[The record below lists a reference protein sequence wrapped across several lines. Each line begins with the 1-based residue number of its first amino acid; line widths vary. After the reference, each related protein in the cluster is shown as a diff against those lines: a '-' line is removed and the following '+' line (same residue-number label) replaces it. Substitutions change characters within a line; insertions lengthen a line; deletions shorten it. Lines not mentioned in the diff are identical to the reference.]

1 MWTIIKFDKKY
12 FQLLKK
18 DLESKIGSN
27 ISFYKP
33 SILIK
38 KKIFNKEINKEINI
52 LGDYIFCFHKNF
64 RNSTIKKLKYSRGL
78 KYFLDGFEKSQEEI
92 DQFIKKCKENEN
104 QSGFIKQEFFND
116 ILLKKYKFISGPFVN
131 KIFKIIEMGRYRNT
145 IMIGNIRTVV
155 NKNKNCLY
163 QPI

>member
-38 KKIFNKEINKEINI
+38 KKIFNNENNNEINR
-52 LGDYIFCFHKNF
+52 LGCYIVCC
-64 RNSTIKKLKYSRGL
+64 
-78 KYFLDGFEKSQEEI
+78 SQ
-92 DQFIKKCKENEN
+92 
-104 QSGFIKQEFFND
+104 
-116 ILLKKYKFISGPFVN
+116 KF
-131 KIFKIIEMGRYRNT
+131 
-145 IMIGNIRTVV
+145 
-155 NKNKNCLY
+155 
-163 QPI
+163 

>member
-38 KKIFNKEINKEINI
+38 KKY
-52 LGDYIFCFHKNF
+52 L
-64 RNSTIKKLKYSRGL
+64 IKKS
-78 KYFLDGFEKSQEEI
+78 
-92 DQFIKKCKENEN
+92 
-104 QSGFIKQEFFND
+104 
-116 ILLKKYKFISGPFVN
+116 
-131 KIFKIIEMGRYRNT
+131 
-145 IMIGNIRTVV
+145 IR
-155 NKNKNCLY
+155 K
-163 QPI
+163 